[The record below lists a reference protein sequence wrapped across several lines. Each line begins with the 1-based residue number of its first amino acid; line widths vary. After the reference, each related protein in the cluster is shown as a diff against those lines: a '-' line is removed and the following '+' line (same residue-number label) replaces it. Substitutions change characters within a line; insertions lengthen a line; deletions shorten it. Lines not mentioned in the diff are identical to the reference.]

1 MENYM
6 SKTTKPMPKLLVTKF
21 TELSI
26 KEYIEKLDEI
36 EYSNP
41 SDQPV
46 IIQIDSY
53 GGSVTGLFM
62 LLDRLETMPQPIVT
76 YCSSKAMSAGAFLL
90 AIAGDKGMRFASK
103 DASILVHE
111 VQTGSTGDIKNVE
124 DDLVYT
130 KWLNDT
136 LLDRFAQS
144 IGLKNSAS
152 IRRLIARKAIG
163 HDLILTAQE
172 ALKLKIIDE
181 IASISL
187 TPYSGWE
194 IRKKIK

>member
-1 MENYM
+1 M